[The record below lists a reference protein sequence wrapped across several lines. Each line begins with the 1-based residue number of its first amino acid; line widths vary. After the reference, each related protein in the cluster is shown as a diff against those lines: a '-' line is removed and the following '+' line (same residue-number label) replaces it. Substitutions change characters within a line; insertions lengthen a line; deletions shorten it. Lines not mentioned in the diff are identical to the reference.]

1 MLWKSASYGICFLPY
16 TTCSKRKPKG
26 PLCRVRGSIRRI
38 ACRPL
43 AIQANLLLV
52 EDANDVAADFDELI
66 WGFFNLCQSTQVP
79 ASNCCN
85 MAIIEL
91 RNSLRRSCHLWLKLD
106 PKQEKLRQ
114 QP

>member
-66 WGFFNLCQSTQVP
+66 WGFFNLCQSTQV
-79 ASNCCN
+79 
-85 MAIIEL
+85 
-91 RNSLRRSCHLWLKLD
+91 LKLVSSLVVHRRL
-106 PKQEKLRQ
+106 PHRRNPCLTPAPTENLFSA
-114 QP
+114 